1 MKYKKYFRK
10 TSLKQKGIGDAFL
23 LDIQKSNPKFFFEIG
38 IFHGVTARNVCDLMY
53 KNHKDDFKY
62 IGIDLF
68 DDSSIFKNEIPPSFK
83 FNNPLK
89 NIYFKY
95 IKRMNP
101 YSVESV
107 NDLLKKYKNNIEI
120 IQGNTNE
127 KLRNLNIKD
136 VDYIFI
142 DGGHEYHTVKNDLAN
157 CKNFIRKGGTILC
170 DDYDLSQ
177 APGVKKAIDEFVK
190 ENNCEFSILEK
201 RFGKIIIN

>member
-1 MKYKKYFRK
+1 
-10 TSLKQKGIGDAFL
+10 
-23 LDIQKSNPKFFFEIG
+23 
-38 IFHGVTARNVCDLMY
+38 
-53 KNHKDDFKY
+53 
-62 IGIDLF
+62 
-68 DDSSIFKNEIPPSFK
+68 
-83 FNNPLK
+83 
-89 NIYFKY
+89 
-95 IKRMNP
+95 MNP
-101 YSVESV
+101 YSIKSV

-142 DGGHEYHTVKNDLAN
+142 DGGHDYHTVKNDLAN

-177 APGVKKAIDEFVK
+177 APGVKKAIDEFVI